1 MLNNKKR
8 LAEGMRIV
16 EINSCNWGSTGS
28 IMLMIKDAA
37 KKRDHDVTV
46 AYVKRRANYKKYK
59 NGDLLIGGRLPFYLH
74 VKLAKITGL
83 CGCFSV
89 IPTLLFIQRLKQID
103 PDVIH
108 LHNLHGNY
116 INIPMLFNY
125 IKKHNIHTVWT
136 LHDCWSFTG
145 HCPYFTMAKC
155 DKWKTGCFDCPSYR
169 SYPRSISDNSCFMYK
184 KKKKWFTNAP
194 SMTIVTPSEWLSRL
208 VKQSYL
214 SEYDVKVINNGIDL
228 SVFKPTESN
237 FRSEHALENKK
248 VILGV
253 AFDWGKRKGLDI
265 FVRLAGDLG
274 SDYRVV
280 LVGTDELTEKLLP
293 QNVITIRR
301 THDQSELAQI
311 YTAADVFVN
320 PTREDNYPT
329 VNMEAL
335 ACGTP
340 VITFDTGGSPES
352 IDEACGCVVSCDD
365 YDVLRS
371 TIIRVC
377 ETKMYSQQ
385 ACRNR
390 SLDFDMY
397 KKYDEYVD
405 LYEKMNKNEE

>member
-1 MLNNKKR
+1 MKV
-8 LAEGMRIV
+8 V
-16 EINSCNWGSTGS
+16 EINSCNFGSTGS

-37 KKRDHDVTV
+37 NKQKHEVTV
-46 AYVKRRANYKKYK
+46 AYPKRRANYKKYK
-59 NGDLLIGGRLPFYLH
+59 KGDLLIGDRVSFYLH

-83 CGCFSV
+83 GGCFSV
-89 IPTLLFIQRLKQID
+89 IPTLLFIRRLKLIA

-125 IKKHNIHTVWT
+125 IKKHNIATVWT
-136 LHDCWSFTG
+136 LHDCWAFTG

-169 SYPRSISDNSCFMYK
+169 LYPRCIADNSRFMYK
-184 KKKKWFTNAP
+184 YKKSWFTNAP
-194 SMTIVTPSEWLSRL
+194 NLTIVTPSEWLGKL

-214 SEYDVKVINNGIDL
+214 SDYSIKVINNGIDL

-237 FRSEHALENKK
+237 FRAEHGLEDKK

-253 AFDWGKRKGLDI
+253 AFDWGERKGLDI
-265 FVRLAGDLG
+265 FVRLARELK

-293 QNVITIRR
+293 YNVITVRK

-340 VITFDTGGSPES
+340 VITFDTGGSSES
-352 IDEACGCVVSCDD
+352 VDETCGCVVPCDD
-365 YDVLRS
+365 YDMLQS
-371 TIIRVC
+371 TIIQAC
-377 ETKMYSQQ
+377 ETKMYSPQ
-385 ACRNR
+385 ACRNK
-390 SLDFDMY
+390 SLEFNMY
-397 KKYDEYVD
+397 KKYDEYIE
-405 LYEKMNKNEE
+405 LYKQFSETR